1 MTITR
6 KIVLAYIFLGGVVIG
21 NALIS
26 AQTCVGKKWILNIDA
41 LDSVQYIR
49 VKNTVII
56 REFTLYIT

>member
-1 MTITR
+1 M
-6 KIVLAYIFLGGVVIG
+6 LAYIFLGGVVLG

-41 LDSVQYIR
+41 LDSVKYIR